1 VSTEPSRTQSEEV
14 RRGQLLDAARKI
26 FKEKSY
32 ESATVSEIAAEAGL
46 GKGTF
51 YYYYPSKTAIA
62 AALRDG
68 LMNRMAEAIQGST
81 QTKTTFEEKLNS
93 LVATTFRMAG
103 QNADLMKLAFV
114 GADETHMELHSES
127 AEHAAFLR
135 VTTDLLSTANK
146 EGDLK
151 SIDPGIAGRLIVGL
165 IQQAVIESFV
175 TGDIDD
181 AQKLES
187 GVKILITNALVK

>member
-1 VSTEPSRTQSEEV
+1 VTSKPSRTQSEEV
-14 RRGQLLDAARKI
+14 RKGQLLDAARKI

-32 ESATVSEIAAEAGL
+32 ESATVSEIATEAGL

-51 YYYYPSKTAIA
+51 YYYYPSKTAVA

-68 LMNRMAEAIQGST
+68 LMNRMAQAVQGST
-81 QTKTTFEEKLNS
+81 QSKTTFEEKLES
-93 LVATTFRMAG
+93 LVTTTFRMAG

-127 AEHAAFLR
+127 VEHAAFLN
-135 VTTDLLSTANK
+135 VATDLLVEADNK
-146 EGDLK
+146 GELK
-151 SIDPGIAGRLIVGL
+151 SIDPGIAARLILGL

-175 TGDIDD
+175 TGDIND
-181 AQKLES
+181 AHKLES
-187 GVKILITNALVK
+187 GVKTLVTNALVR

>member
-1 VSTEPSRTQSEEV
+1 MTNNSSRTQSEEV
-14 RRGQLLDAARKI
+14 RRAQLLDAARKI
-26 FKEKSY
+26 FKEKSF
-32 ESATVSEIAAEAGL
+32 ESATVSEIAIEAGL

-68 LMNRMAEAIQGST
+68 LMNRMAQAVQGST
-81 QTKTTFEEKLNS
+81 QSKTTFTERLES
-93 LVATTFRMAG
+93 LVATTFRMAD

-114 GADETHMELHSES
+114 GSDETHLELHSES
-127 AEHAAFLR
+127 AEHAAFLH
-135 VTTDLLSTANK
+135 VTTDLLIAADK
-146 EGDLK
+146 QGELK
-151 SIDPGIAGRLIVGL
+151 LIDPEIAARLIVGL

-175 TGDIDD
+175 TGDIND

-187 GVKILITNALVK
+187 GVKTLIANALVL

>member
-1 VSTEPSRTQSEEV
+1 MTSKPSRTQSEEV
-14 RRGQLLDAARKI
+14 RRGQLLDAARKV

-62 AALRDG
+62 TALRDG
-68 LMNRMAEAIQGST
+68 LMNRMAQAVQGSA
-81 QTKTTFEEKLNS
+81 QSKTTFEEKLES
-93 LVATTFRMAG
+93 LVSTAFRMAG

-114 GADETHMELHSES
+114 GADEMHMEFHSES
-127 AEHAAFLR
+127 AEHAAFLH
-135 VTTDLLSTANK
+135 VTTDLLVTADK
-146 EGDLK
+146 QGELK
-151 SIDPGIAGRLIVGL
+151 SIDPEIAARLILGL
-165 IQQAVIESFV
+165 IQQAVIESFI
-175 TGDIDD
+175 TGDIKD

-187 GVKILITNALVK
+187 GVKTLITNALVK

>member
-1 VSTEPSRTQSEEV
+1 MTSKPSRTQSEEV
-14 RRGQLLDAARKI
+14 RKGQLLDAARKI

-32 ESATVSEIAAEAGL
+32 ESATVSEIATEAGL

-51 YYYYPSKTAIA
+51 YYYYPSKTAVA